1 MVKLTQSKINEVIMD
16 IAGKDGLRL
25 VNELKGKENISE
37 FSLASKLKKDIKV
50 IRNIIYKL
58 GNYNLISSNRK
69 KDKQKGWYIYY
80 WTIIPENI
88 KFIYIKNK
96 KIALVKLKEQLQ
108 KEQTEQFYTCPKK
121 CIHLDFDQAIDFEFR
136 CPECGELLSQYH
148 DPKRII
154 KLQKRI
160 NSLEKELKS
169 EEEKPILK
177 KKIIEETKKETTKKK
192 KAVKRKVKKKAK
204 LSKKSLKTLRN
215 KVSGAQKRKNVSRE
229 SKSSK
234 RKKLVKK
241 PVKKKTKIKPKNI
254 KKIKI
259 VKKRL
264 KRN

>member
-96 KIALVKLKEQLQ
+96 KITLVKLKEQLQ

-177 KKIIEETKKETTKKK
+177 KKIIEKIKKETTKKK
-192 KAVKRKVKKKAK
+192 KAVKRKPQ
-204 LSKKSLKTLRN
+204 KKSAK
-215 KVSGAQKRKNVSRE
+215 
-229 SKSSK
+229 KS
-234 RKKLVKK
+234 
-241 PVKKKTKIKPKNI
+241 VKKKTEIKPKNI
-254 KKIKI
+254 KKTKK
-259 VKKRL
+259 VKKRV
-264 KRN
+264 KKKSTTSKKIKKKK